1 MNQLAH
7 MVAYVLTETEAACM
21 GPAWVCIRSSTYMLW
36 LLAWNSF
43 PSVALSSLCVRAFAW
58 FCYILFFFFCLVFFF
73 LLEACSFWKERKG
86 SGSSEEGGEGE
97 LGETQE
103 WREGNL

>member
-1 MNQLAH
+1 

-36 LLAWNSF
+36 LLAWSSF
-43 PSVALSSLCVRAFAW
+43 PSVALSSLCVRAFVW
-58 FCYILFFFFCLVFFF
+58 FCYILGFFFFLVFF
-73 LLEACSFWKERKG
+73 LLEACSFLKERKG